1 MTRLRARA
9 APKAADT
16 RPRVKTKSMSHGTP
30 VARRILRVGYRSLVA
45 VIPENR
51 FGDRLFAFVNFAVR
65 HRRLPTDDLNFN
77 DVLYKI
83 KTSDEILNPL
93 RVFVSDK
100 EFLKIYVK
108 AIAGDRYNV
117 PTIDVIR
124 NAEVAES
131 YNFPADCCIKPTHA
145 SGKVILRRSH
155 EPIDRAEIRSWF
167 SLNYYRNGREANYKT
182 LRPKVIIEPLVFDNA
197 DIEDYRFFC
206 LDGDVKLIFMDI
218 GKYTDY
224 TRLVLDPDWN
234 PKDFSIGYPRSR
246 TVPER
251 PGNLEEMLA
260 VARRL
265 SSGFGFVRVD
275 MYSNGKTCYVGEISN
290 CHARASQ
297 RFIPLT
303 GEREASELIFG

>member
-1 MTRLRARA
+1 M
-9 APKAADT
+9 
-16 RPRVKTKSMSHGTP
+16 
-30 VARRILRVGYRSLVA
+30 
-45 VIPENR
+45 IPESR
-51 FGDRLFAFVNFAVR
+51 LGDRLFAFIDFAVR
-65 HRRLPTDDLNFN
+65 HRRLPSDTRTFN

-83 KTSDEILNPL
+83 KTTDEILNPL

-100 EFLKIYVK
+100 EFAKLYIKAVVGDKYV
-108 AIAGDRYNV
+108 V

-124 NAEVAES
+124 NAEAVES
-131 YNFPADCCIKPTHA
+131 YAFPSDCCIKPTHA
-145 SGKVILRRSH
+145 SGTVVLRRNN
-155 EPIDRAEIRSWF
+155 EPIDVSEIKSWF
-167 SLNYYRNGREANYKT
+167 NLNYYRSGREANYKT
-182 LRPKVIIEPLVFDNA
+182 LQPKIIVEPLVFDND

-206 LDGDVKLIFMDI
+206 LDGNVKLIFVDM

-224 TRLVLDPDWN
+224 TRTVFDPDWN
-234 PKDFSIGYPRSR
+234 PKEFSIGYPRSR
-246 TVPER
+246 AVPAR
-251 PGNLEEMLA
+251 PGNLEDMLA

-275 MYSNGKTCYVGEISN
+275 MYSNGKTCFVGEISN